1 MKETKKSQT
10 ELILDYLKTGKS
22 ITPMDALQLFGCFR
36 LSGRIWD
43 LRVQGHKIKT
53 ETINDERTGK
63 SYASY
68 SLIGA

>member
-1 MKETKKSQT
+1 MKAGKKSQT

-22 ITPMDALQLFGCFR
+22 ITPMEALHLFGCFR
-36 LSGRIWD
+36 LSGRILD
-43 LRVQGHKIKT
+43 LRKMGYPIKT

-68 SLIGA
+68 TLLGV